1 MCSLLLLC
9 IVSEACDRSLA
20 KAAVS
25 MPAAGAWPVS
35 REGRRAQVHAQCT
48 QVAAAPAARSRLLMY
63 ALIFYVQEITTYLHV
78 CDTLRCGHRAPF
90 TSTTN
95 WSYKAYHNNHQAGV
109 CGKVH
114 SELYK

>member
-1 MCSLLLLC
+1 MF
-9 IVSEACDRSLA
+9 IVVIVHCVGSVRPFASKGRCVDASGRS
-20 KAAVS
+20 
-25 MPAAGAWPVS
+25 MPVS